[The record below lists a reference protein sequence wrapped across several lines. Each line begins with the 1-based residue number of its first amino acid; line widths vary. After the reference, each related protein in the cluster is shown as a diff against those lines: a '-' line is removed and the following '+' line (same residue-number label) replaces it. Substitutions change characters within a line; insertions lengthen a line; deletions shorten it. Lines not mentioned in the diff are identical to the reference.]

1 MAKQFL
7 LAIVFLFSLQG
18 MAQDA
23 PPKYEFRG
31 VWIATVDNIDWP
43 SKKGLPVEQQK
54 DEFKKIL
61 DMHHRNGMNAI
72 VMQVRPAADAFY
84 PSTLEPWSEYLNGK
98 QGLPPTP
105 YYDPLQF
112 MIEETHK
119 RGMEFHAWFN
129 PYRAVF
135 NVGQSSV
142 SPSHISR
149 INKDWAVT
157 YGKFK
162 WFDPALP
169 EVRQHVARVIKDVVE
184 RYDIDAV
191 HFDDYFYPYK
201 IDGKDFPDAK
211 SYAKY
216 GRGMNKADWRR
227 SNVDSIIKLLSE
239 TIKATKPR
247 VKFGISPF
255 GIWRNKKQDPKGSNT
270 NGSSNYDDLYAD
282 IRLWLQNEWIDY
294 VTPQLYWQIGH
305 RLADYT
311 ELVEWWNDNAFGRQL
326 YIGHGYYRY
335 NEAPWRD
342 PKEIPRQIQM
352 LREYENVHGS
362 IYFSSK
368 TFEVNPHGWNDSL
381 RNNYY
386 RVPALIP
393 PMRWIDGQS
402 PPKPLIDQAKVSFD
416 GVELKVAFKN
426 KSADIRNYAFY
437 YSTENNIDTEDAR
450 FLYALI
456 PAAVVEGAV
465 IKLPVLDKKVNRY
478 MKVTAIDVNNNESEA
493 EELVLFK

>member
-1 MAKQFL
+1 
-7 LAIVFLFSLQG
+7 
-18 MAQDA
+18 
-23 PPKYEFRG
+23 
-31 VWIATVDNIDWP
+31 
-43 SKKGLPVEQQK
+43 
-54 DEFKKIL
+54 
-61 DMHHRNGMNAI
+61 
-72 VMQVRPAADAFY
+72 
-84 PSTLEPWSEYLNGK
+84 
-98 QGLPPTP
+98 
-105 YYDPLQF
+105 
-112 MIEETHK
+112 
-119 RGMEFHAWFN
+119 
-129 PYRAVF
+129 
-135 NVGQSSV
+135 
-142 SPSHISR
+142 
-149 INKDWAVT
+149 
-157 YGKFK
+157 
-162 WFDPALP
+162 
-169 EVRQHVARVIKDVVE
+169 
-184 RYDIDAV
+184 
-191 HFDDYFYPYK
+191 
-201 IDGKDFPDAK
+201 
-211 SYAKY
+211 
-216 GRGMNKADWRR
+216 
-227 SNVDSIIKLLSE
+227 
-239 TIKATKPR
+239 
-247 VKFGISPF
+247 
-255 GIWRNKKQDPKGSNT
+255 

-450 FLYALI
+450 FIYALI